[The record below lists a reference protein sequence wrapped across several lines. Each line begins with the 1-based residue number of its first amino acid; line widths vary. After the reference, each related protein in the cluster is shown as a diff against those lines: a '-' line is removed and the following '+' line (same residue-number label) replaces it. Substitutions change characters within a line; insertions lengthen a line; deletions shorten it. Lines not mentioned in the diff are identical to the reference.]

1 MFKKIKNY
9 MKGAVKSKRLKT
21 LALMMVCGTAACL
34 AQNAAG
40 DYTAGTS
47 ALSTVTEE
55 IAKYIPF
62 VVKLYYAIAGV
73 VAVVGAISVYIKM
86 NNEEQ
91 DVKNILV
98 LQNTFEKT
106 RKQMKVNTLSINA
119 LSDNLNFPMFAKL
132 ILKKT

>member
-55 IAKYIPF
+55 NAFWLNHTQIKYDKIN
-62 VVKLYYAIAGV
+62 
-73 VAVVGAISVYIKM
+73 IK
-86 NNEEQ
+86 
-91 DVKNILV
+91 
-98 LQNTFEKT
+98 
-106 RKQMKVNTLSINA
+106 
-119 LSDNLNFPMFAKL
+119 
-132 ILKKT
+132 LKKTRYK